1 MTDKSKYAKELF
13 LDGYGCAQ
21 AVLLAFQEE
30 LNINKE
36 TAQLIASSFGGGM
49 GRMREVCGCASG
61 MFMVA
66 GLKCGPLDHKDLK
79 AKEEHYRLIQLLAED
94 FKKETG
100 SLICRE
106 LLGISNKAPSDPAPQ
121 PRTPQYY
128 KKRPCAD
135 MVALAAEILQKR
147 LFKEN

>member
-21 AVLLAFQEE
+21 AVLLAFREE

-61 MFMVA
+61 LFMVA
-66 GLKCGPLDHKDLK
+66 GLNCGPLDHNNLK
-79 AKEEHYRLIQLLAED
+79 A
-94 FKKETG
+94 
-100 SLICRE
+100 
-106 LLGISNKAPSDPAPQ
+106 
-121 PRTPQYY
+121 
-128 KKRPCAD
+128 
-135 MVALAAEILQKR
+135 
-147 LFKEN
+147 